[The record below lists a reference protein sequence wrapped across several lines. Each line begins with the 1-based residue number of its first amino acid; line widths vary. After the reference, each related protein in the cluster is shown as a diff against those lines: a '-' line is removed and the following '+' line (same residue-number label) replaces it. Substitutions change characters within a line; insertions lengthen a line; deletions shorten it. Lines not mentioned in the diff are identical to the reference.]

1 MNITPYNI
9 ALQRLFDSGS
19 QPKLGLER
27 MAALMSDLGNP
38 QNSYPVFH
46 VAGTNGKGS
55 TCAFLE
61 SILRSAGYRTGLYT
75 SPHLTCARERIQIN
89 YELISEADFV
99 ELEQQVGLE
108 ATFFERMTAMA
119 FLCFAEQKI
128 DVAIIEVGLGGR
140 LDATNIVQ
148 PIVCG
153 ISRIDLDHQ
162 AILGDSLEKIAFEKA
177 GIIKPGVPVCW
188 SPQDPVVESSLR
200 PRAIGVAGS
209 NPEQSWIATLATPPR
224 NDGFLGLKGP
234 HQINNASLAV
244 SMIKASGLVVSE
256 QAISTGLAN
265 TRWPCRYELIS
276 EQPLILLDG
285 AHNPAGTCALIQAL
299 REDVRFQN
307 RELTLWIGL
316 TEGHDAVEIAKLWF
330 DFAPYAYVFCG
341 QSQSLRALPA
351 DLVVKYFRDAGFS
364 RVAPACA
371 EASVGAPESAGLI
384 ITGSLYWAGEIRS
397 RFLSMPVD
405 LASTYY

>member
-1 MNITPYNI
+1 MITTPYNI

-27 MAALMSDLGNP
+27 MVALMSDLGNP
-38 QNSYPVFH
+38 QNSYPIFH

-89 YELISEADFV
+89 RELISEADFV
-99 ELEQQVGLE
+99 QLEQQVGLE

-119 FLCFAEQKI
+119 FLYFAQQKV

-140 LDATNIVQ
+140 LDATNVVN
-148 PIVCG
+148 PVVCG
-153 ISRIDLDHQ
+153 ICRIDLDHQ
-162 AILGDSLEKIAFEKA
+162 AILGDTLEQIAFEKA

-188 SPQDPVVESSLR
+188 SPQDPVVERVLSPLCQR
-200 PRAIGVAGS
+200 GVRGDFDF
-209 NPEQSWIATLATPPR
+209 E
-224 NDGFLGLKGP
+224 LGLFGV
-234 HQINNASLAV
+234 HQIENASLAV
-244 SMIKASGLVVSE
+244 NMIKASGLSVSE
-256 QAISTGLAN
+256 QVIIEGLAN
-265 TRWPCRYELIS
+265 AHWSCRYELIS
-276 EQPLILLDG
+276 HAPLILLDG
-285 AHNPAGTCALIQAL
+285 AHNPAGTRALIQTL
-299 REDVRFQN
+299 RGDRRFQD
-307 RELTLWIGL
+307 RELALWIGL
-316 TEGHDAVEIAKLWF
+316 TEGHDAAEIAKLWF
-330 DFAPYAYVFCG
+330 DFAPHARVFCG
-341 QSQSLRALPA
+341 QSKSLRALPA
-351 DLVVKYFRDAGFS
+351 DVVAKYFRDAGFFGAVPA
-364 RVAPACA
+364 VALAEEREGCAC
-371 EASVGAPESAGLI
+371 V